1 LGEFIRRQ
9 RELHEM
15 SMRQLASMVGI
26 SNPYLSQIE
35 HGLRR
40 PSEAVLEA
48 LARSLQVSVDTLYEQ
63 AGRANEDEDPPVV
76 AAIREDERL
85 TARQR
90 RALVEIYDA
99 FRAENDARRAPRT
112 RRT

>member
-1 LGEFIRRQ
+1 
-9 RELHEM
+9 
-15 SMRQLASMVGI
+15 MRQLSSMVGI

-90 RALVEIYDA
+90 SALLEIYDA
-99 FRAENDARRAPRT
+99 FRAENDARRAART